1 MENANQRHVLAFLT
15 KEPAA
20 PPPLFKSV
28 CYVYGRLGMS
38 AVVESSCDWMSS
50 DIRLF
55 VHKWSLSPA
64 TMMLETVNVNRLA
77 THKPHL
83 KACLIRYV
91 IISFDRPRWRGNCT
105 DPPQDKNFVMA
116 TIKMDKQLLGNRW
129 SYKTL
134 AYTSSST
141 AMGLCQ
147 SGIHEHNR
155 AQLFSCLLPHRYR
168 VEMSVANETG

>member
-1 MENANQRHVLAFLT
+1 MANV
-15 KEPAA
+15 
-20 PPPLFKSV
+20 SV
-28 CYVYGRLGMS
+28 FFSDLQTGCSSS
-38 AVVESSCDWMSS
+38 AVQVRLLRLWEARNVRRGGEL
-50 DIRLF
+50 IRFRLQ
-55 VHKWSLSPA
+55 SA
-64 TMMLETVNVNRLA
+64 TMMLATVNVNRLA